1 MREEE
6 HNPGRNDRVAGMLQ
20 KPFRNYYTW
29 ALGQGAVS
37 AIFPWEMI
45 GLDTGL
51 QFASPRHG

>member
-1 MREEE
+1 
-6 HNPGRNDRVAGMLQ
+6 MLQ